1 MNMRYDRN
9 LSLCRRS
16 PICPM
21 VTAMFVAVGVLAGQ
35 PTLADIGVHIL
46 PGANDSIFPNS
57 GTTHGWQ
64 FTVNVPI
71 EVTHLG
77 MYDRGLNGLAAAHP
91 VGLWADAEGVLL
103 AQVVLGPGADDL
115 LFENFRFASIDDING
130 AAAGSGLILEPGH
143 TYTLG
148 MYTETMNQQDG
159 MVIFPGF
166 HEINP
171 AIDYA
176 GFGVSDVT
184 DGLQKPTTPDPNG
197 LHRWGPNM
205 MFTVIPT
212 PAGFLLFGF
221 GILQHRRR
229 RRTM

>member
-1 MNMRYDRN
+1 MNRQRDR
-9 LSLCRRS
+9 SVSSCRRS
-16 PICPM
+16 PICR
-21 VTAMFVAVGVLAGQ
+21 VAVAMLVGVSVVAGQ

-46 PGANDSIFPNS
+46 PGANDNIFPNS

-77 MYDRGLNGLAAAHP
+77 LYDKALNGFAAAHP
-91 VGLWADAEGVLL
+91 IGLWADAEGRLL
-103 AQVVLGPGADDL
+103 AQVTVGPGADDL
-115 LFENFRFASIDDING
+115 LFENFRFAPIADING
-130 AAAGSGLILEPGH
+130 LGSGAGLILEPGH

-148 MYTETMNQQDG
+148 FYTETFNQQDG

-171 AIDYA
+171 AINYA
-176 GFGVSDVT
+176 GFGVSDPT

-197 LHRWGPNM
+197 LHRWGPNL
-205 MFTVIPT
+205 MFTVIPA
-212 PAGFLLFGF
+212 PAGFALLGL
-221 GILQHRRR
+221 GLLPQRRR

>member
-1 MNMRYDRN
+1 MNKQYDQN
-9 LSLCRRS
+9 NSSCRRS
-16 PICPM
+16 PICSLA
-21 VTAMFVAVGVLAGQ
+21 TAMFVAVSVLAGQ

-46 PGANDSIFPNS
+46 GGANDNIFPN
-57 GTTHGWQ
+57 GGVTNGWQ

-77 MYDRGLNGLAAAHP
+77 IYDRGLNGLAAAHP

-115 LFENFRFASIDDING
+115 LVENFRFASIADING
-130 AAAGSGLILEPGH
+130 PASGAGLILEPGH

-148 MYTETMNQQDG
+148 MYTKEFNQEDG
-159 MVIFPGF
+159 IVIFDGF

-171 AIDYA
+171 AINYA
-176 GFGVSDVT
+176 GLGVWDFT
-184 DGLQKPTTPDPNG
+184 DGLEKPTTKDRNG
-197 LHRWGPNM
+197 FHRWGPNL
-205 MFTVIPT
+205 MFTVVPA
-212 PAGFLLFGF
+212 PAGFVLL
-221 GILQHRRR
+221 GILPHRRR